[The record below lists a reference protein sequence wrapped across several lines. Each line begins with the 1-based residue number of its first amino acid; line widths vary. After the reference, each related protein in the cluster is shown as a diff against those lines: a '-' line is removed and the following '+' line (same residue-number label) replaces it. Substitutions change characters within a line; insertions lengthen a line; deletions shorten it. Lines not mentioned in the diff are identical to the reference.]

1 MGPLALHPV
10 ALPPCFPFNEQG
22 MAIGARSQSG
32 RTYLEK
38 NFESFEG
45 ATLDELIK
53 HALLALRETLST
65 GQELSPQSVAVGY
78 VGKQGGFTLLE
89 DDTIA
94 PYIESVKRTEGEAGA
109 APMEAEGGEGA
120 AGGEAMVE

>member
-1 MGPLALHPV
+1 
-10 ALPPCFPFNEQG
+10 

-38 NFESFEG
+38 HFESFEG
-45 ATLDELIK
+45 ASLDELIK

>member
-1 MGPLALHPV
+1 
-10 ALPPCFPFNEQG
+10 

-38 NFESFEG
+38 HFESFEG
-45 ATLDELIK
+45 ASLDELIK

-109 APMEAEGGEGA
+109 APMEAEGGAEGA